1 MRNRSSE
8 TPIASGELRTAERVE
23 AGPLSE
29 QSWHE
34 HAEKVL
40 DAKNSAELYLAAF
53 PFIQRKGELADW
65 AERRT
70 QQLLQTINYDKLIAD
85 IDREDES
92 EEEEGFSSATLLMN
106 SLAYSTGGIAM
117 LHSMTK
123 EIRSGKLFPV
133 LPLYIKRVFQT
144 VSLLEIRATQY
155 EITPDQAQ
163 EQQVVNA
170 SSLLEDIARTSI
182 IFREER
188 AYASVGNTDFQLR
201 HFPTSLG
208 LLNNT
213 SGDALQENPMLLNA
227 LQRKLNE
234 QKLLLVKAG
243 VIEAD
248 AIPAQNR
255 KEKET
260 DLLRWSSAI
269 LLMDPQT
276 QEEACAIRNLSFF
289 GRVNDVETESDYIIN
304 KLHRQATEI
313 AKRDRVDEKL
323 QAALEKHPELNEE
336 KALQFLRDEN
346 HALEIFTGWSE
357 TLSREK
363 MNMISVFSDM
373 AKRGYIDGPSAK
385 LIVAGILGD
394 HEEFTL
400 DSPTWNPRQEIE
412 LKDIKTPVIGI
423 DHLQAQEGTEPIS
436 TYSYFDID
444 RLRFKLEGL
453 QLLFGVPLGLIV
465 KYIEVLPERLNEDAV
480 SLQITNN
487 EKTQFSYYVD
497 TVIIEQAMH
506 ELGEQ
511 IVKQLPFDLI
521 EKYAQIFMAAQTSD
535 YPFVTDYSATKWKKG
550 KLALAIKEDLC
561 EAISKFCSDALSNI
575 ELFKS
580 SPEKH
585 AYVLHLLTQYLDPAE
600 RDFYLGYMNDFID
613 RLGTLSQIAPPKQAL
628 GWTEEEQQKEVHTV
642 GRARASDFRI
652 REIEK
657 HKPLSTEELALI
669 HQTTIQVSIP
679 AMVITDNP
687 DEPDVPDLFA

>member
-1 MRNRSSE
+1 MRNQNSE
-8 TPIASGELRTAERVE
+8 PPRAKGELHTAERVE
-23 AGPLSE
+23 AGALSE

-92 EEEEGFSSATLLMN
+92 EEEEGFSSAALLMN

-170 SSLLEDIARTSI
+170 SRLLEDIARTSI

-188 AYASVGNTDFQLR
+188 AYASAGNPDFKLR
-201 HFPTSLG
+201 HFSKSLG
-208 LLNNT
+208 FFVNT
-213 SGDALQENPMLLNA
+213 SSELLMENPMLLNA

-276 QEEACAIRNLSFF
+276 QEEECAIRNLTFF

-304 KLHRQATEI
+304 KLHRQVAEI

-336 KALQFLRDEN
+336 RAIRILQDEN

-357 TLSREK
+357 TISREK

-373 AKRGYIDGPSAK
+373 AKRGHIDVDGHSAK

-400 DSPTWNPRQEIE
+400 DSPTWNPRQEKE

-423 DHLQAQEGTEPIS
+423 DHLQAQEGTEPLS

-453 QLLFGVPLGLIV
+453 QLLLGVPLGLIV
-465 KYIEVLPERLNEDAV
+465 KYIEVLPERLKEDAV
-480 SLQITNN
+480 SVQITNS

-521 EKYAQIFMAAQTSD
+521 EKYAQIFMAAQASD
-535 YPFVTDYSATKWKKG
+535 YPFVTNYSATKWKKG

-613 RLGTLSQIAPPKQAL
+613 RLGTLSQITPPKQAL

-642 GRARASDFRI
+642 GRASASEFRI
-652 REIEK
+652 KTITKNRN
-657 HKPLSTEELALI
+657 LSVEELALI
-669 HQTTIQVSIP
+669 NQTTIQVSIP
-679 AMVITDNP
+679 ALVIT